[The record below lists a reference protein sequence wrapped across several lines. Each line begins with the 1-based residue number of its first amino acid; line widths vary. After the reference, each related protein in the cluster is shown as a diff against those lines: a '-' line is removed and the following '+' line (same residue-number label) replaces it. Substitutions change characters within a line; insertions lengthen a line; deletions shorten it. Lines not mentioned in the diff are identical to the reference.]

1 MCISSLSLEY
11 NNLEKKLTYIQEK
24 EKQGLSIEIQIAII
38 MRISGG
44 IQSCKTL
51 SVRGVL
57 KNPQKNNNIK
67 ERM

>member
-1 MCISSLSLEY
+1 
-11 NNLEKKLTYIQEK
+11 
-24 EKQGLSIEIQIAII
+24 

-57 KNPQKNNNIK
+57 KNPHKKQQYKGKDVSFYKIREIQWKIK
-67 ERM
+67 KVSTTISM

>member
-1 MCISSLSLEY
+1 
-11 NNLEKKLTYIQEK
+11 LEKKLTYIQEK

-51 SVRGVL
+51 SVLGVL
-57 KNPQKNNNIK
+57 KNPHKKQQYKGKDVSLFKIR
-67 ERM
+67 EIQ